1 MRQLILAFAS
11 SMSDISASAW
21 NAVMAEANPFCRH
34 EFLLALEQ
42 SHSACAATGW
52 TPRHL
57 CVFDVG
63 DRLNDVVSTDKSL
76 SPLAAGALISRQA
89 AKHFHPLSL
98 VAVMPLYQKS
108 HSYGEYVFDWA
119 WAEAYDRH
127 GLDYYPKWV
136 NAIPFT
142 PVQGRRMG
150 IHPAFDSVEQL
161 RVAQLLLLTLNRR
174 LTSELFA
181 SEPCAL
187 EKGDSVFDESELDE
201 PVVDEADLDGSMQ
214 SVKDQGDSPISSW
227 HSLFVTPSQTP
238 LFEGLPN
245 PLLKRLG
252 TQFHWHNRGYRDFD
266 DFLAGFSS
274 RKRKNI
280 LKERAQL
287 QPFNLKFHFVEG
299 EHITV
304 SQWQTFI
311 QCYQLTYLKRSGHR
325 GYLTPTFFQQ
335 LGAQLAA
342 QVLLLV
348 VEDAKGE
355 MVAGALYLKGENTQG
370 QKCLYGRYWGTTVEL
385 DGLHF
390 EACYY
395 QGIQYCIEHGFQM
408 FDAGAQGEHKV
419 LRGFEPV
426 EMYSYHNIA
435 HLGFRA
441 AIADFVEQ
449 EAQQMQ
455 QYMAQMRA
463 VLPYKKSP
471 NKRPS

>member
-21 NAVMAEANPFCRH
+21 NAAMGEANPFCRH

-42 SHSACAATGW
+42 SRSACTATGW

-57 CVFDVG
+57 CVFDAG
-63 DRLNDVVSTDKSL
+63 DTLNDVDSKDKSL
-76 SPLAAGALISRQA
+76 SPLAEGGFISVQT
-89 AKHFHPLSL
+89 AKHFNQFPLI
-98 VAVMPLYQKS
+98 AVMPLYQKS

-119 WAEAYDRH
+119 WAEAYERH

-142 PVQGRRMG
+142 PVQGQRMG
-150 IHPAFDSVEQL
+150 IHPEEERAEQL
-161 RVAQLLLLTLNRR
+161 RVAQLLLMTLNRQ
-174 LTSELFA
+174 LISAQDNLV
-181 SEPCAL
+181 L
-187 EKGDSVFDESELDE
+187 EEAILNQSGLGDN
-201 PVVDEADLDGSMQ
+201 
-214 SVKDQGDSPISSW
+214 PISSW
-227 HSLFVTPSQTP
+227 HSLFVTPTQTP
-238 LFEGLPN
+238 LFESLPHS
-245 PLLKRLG
+245 LLKRLG
-252 TQFHWHNRGYRDFD
+252 TQFHWHNRGYRDFN

-287 QPFNLKFHFVEG
+287 QPFNLKFQFVEG
-299 EHITV
+299 EQTTA

-355 MVAGALYLKGENTQG
+355 MVAGALYLKGENTRG

-395 QGIQYCIEHGFQM
+395 QGIQYCIEHEFQV

-426 EMYSYHNIA
+426 AMYSYHNIA
-435 HLGFRA
+435 HLGFKA

-449 EAQQMQ
+449 ETLQMQ
-455 QYMAQMRA
+455 QYMAQMQD
-463 VLPYKKSP
+463 VLPYKKA
-471 NKRPS
+471 PS

>member
-21 NAVMAEANPFCRH
+21 NAAMGEANPFCRH

-42 SHSACAATGW
+42 SRSACTATGW

-57 CVFDVG
+57 CVFDAG
-63 DRLNDVVSTDKSL
+63 DTLNDVASKDKSL
-76 SPLAAGALISRQA
+76 SPLAEGGFISVQT
-89 AKHFHPLSL
+89 AKHFNQFPLI
-98 VAVMPLYQKS
+98 AVMPLYQKS

-119 WAEAYDRH
+119 WAEAYERH

-142 PVQGRRMG
+142 PVQGQRMG
-150 IHPAFDSVEQL
+150 IHPALDRAEQL
-161 RVAQLLLLTLNRR
+161 RVAALLLLTLNRR
-174 LTSELFA
+174 LISAQDNLV
-181 SEPCAL
+181 L
-187 EKGDSVFDESELDE
+187 K
-201 PVVDEADLDGSMQ
+201 EAILNGPE
-214 SVKDQGDSPISSW
+214 QGDNLISSW
-227 HSLFVTPSQTP
+227 HSLFVTPTQTP
-238 LFEGLPN
+238 LFESLPN
-245 PLLKRLG
+245 SLLKRLG
-252 TQFHWHNRGYRDFD
+252 TQFHWNNRSYRDFN

-280 LKERAQL
+280 LKERVQL
-287 QPFNLKFHFVEG
+287 QPFNLKFQFVEG
-299 EHITV
+299 EQITA

-348 VEDAKGE
+348 VEDAKDE

-395 QGIQYCIEHGFQM
+395 QGIQYCIEHEFQV

-426 EMYSYHNIA
+426 AMYSYHNIA
-435 HLGFRA
+435 HLGFKA

-449 EAQQMQ
+449 ETLQMQ
-455 QYMAQMRA
+455 QYMAQMQD
-463 VLPYKKSP
+463 VLPYKKE
-471 NKRPS
+471 PS

>member
-21 NAVMAEANPFCRH
+21 NAVMGEANPFCRH

-52 TPRHL
+52 MPWHL

-63 DRLNDVVSTDKSL
+63 DRLNEVASTDKSL
-76 SPLAAGALISRQA
+76 SPLAAGALISRQT
-89 AKHFHPLSL
+89 AKHFNPLSL

-119 WAEAYDRH
+119 WAQAYERH

-142 PVQGRRMG
+142 PVQGQRMG

-174 LTSELFA
+174 LISAQDNLVLKEAILNGPEL
-181 SEPCAL
+181 
-187 EKGDSVFDESELDE
+187 
-201 PVVDEADLDGSMQ
+201 
-214 SVKDQGDSPISSW
+214 GDSPISSW

-238 LFEGLPN
+238 LFAGSPN

-252 TQFHWHNRGYRDFD
+252 TQFHWYNRGYRDFD

-325 GYLTPTFFQQ
+325 GYLTPEFFQL

-463 VLPYKKSP
+463 VLPYKKEP
-471 NKRPS
+471 

>member
-1 MRQLILAFAS
+1 MRQLILAFSS

-21 NAVMAEANPFCRH
+21 NAAMGEANPFCRH

-42 SHSACAATGW
+42 SRSACTATGW

-57 CVFDVG
+57 CVFDAG
-63 DRLNDVVSTDKSL
+63 DTLNDVDSKDKSL
-76 SPLAAGALISRQA
+76 SPLAEGGFISVQT
-89 AKHFHPLSL
+89 AKHFNQFPLI
-98 VAVMPLYQKS
+98 AVMPLYQKS

-119 WAEAYDRH
+119 WAEAYERH

-142 PVQGRRMG
+142 PVQGQRMG
-150 IHPAFDSVEQL
+150 IHPALERAEQL
-161 RVAQLLLLTLNRR
+161 RVAALLLLTLNRR
-174 LTSELFA
+174 LISAQDNLV
-181 SEPCAL
+181 L
-187 EKGDSVFDESELDE
+187 E
-201 PVVDEADLDGSMQ
+201 EAILNGPE
-214 SVKDQGDSPISSW
+214 QGNTPITSW
-227 HSLFVTPSQTP
+227 HSLFVTPTQTP
-238 LFEGLPN
+238 LFESLPN
-245 PLLKRLG
+245 SLLKRLG
-252 TQFHWHNRGYRDFD
+252 TQFHWHNRGYRDFN

-287 QPFNLKFHFVEG
+287 QPFNLKFQFVEG
-299 EHITV
+299 EQITA

-355 MVAGALYLKGENTQG
+355 MVAGALYLKGENTRG

-395 QGIQYCIEHGFQM
+395 QGIQYCIEHEFQV

-426 EMYSYHNIA
+426 AMYSYHNIA
-435 HLGFRA
+435 HLGFKA

-449 EAQQMQ
+449 ETLQMQ
-455 QYMAQMRA
+455 QYMAQMQD
-463 VLPYKKSP
+463 VLPYKKA
-471 NKRPS
+471 PS

>member
-1 MRQLILAFAS
+1 MG
-11 SMSDISASAW
+11 
-21 NAVMAEANPFCRH
+21 EANPFCRH

-42 SHSACAATGW
+42 SRSACTATGW

-57 CVFDVG
+57 CVFDAG
-63 DRLNDVVSTDKSL
+63 DTLSDVARVDVARADKSL
-76 SPLAAGALISRQA
+76 SSLAEGGFISVQT
-89 AKHFHPLSL
+89 AKHFNQFPLI
-98 VAVMPLYQKS
+98 AVMPLYQKS

-119 WAEAYDRH
+119 WAEAYERH

-142 PVQGRRMG
+142 PVQGQRMG
-150 IHPAFDSVEQL
+150 IHPAVERAEQL
-161 RVAQLLLLTLNRR
+161 RVAALLLMTLNRR
-174 LTSELFA
+174 LISAQDNLV
-181 SEPCAL
+181 L
-187 EKGDSVFDESELDE
+187 K
-201 PVVDEADLDGSMQ
+201 EAILNGPE
-214 SVKDQGDSPISSW
+214 QGNTPISSW
-227 HSLFVTPSQTP
+227 HSLFVTPTQTP
-238 LFEGLPN
+238 LFESLPN
-245 PLLKRLG
+245 SLLKRLG
-252 TQFHWHNRGYRDFD
+252 TQFHWHNRSYRDFN

-287 QPFNLKFHFVEG
+287 QPFNLKFQFVEG
-299 EHITV
+299 ELITA

-355 MVAGALYLKGENTQG
+355 MVAGALYLKGENTRG

-395 QGIQYCIEHGFQM
+395 QGIQYCIEHEFQV

-426 EMYSYHNIA
+426 AMYSYHNIA
-435 HLGFRA
+435 HLGFKA

-449 EAQQMQ
+449 ETLQMQ
-455 QYMAQMRA
+455 QYMAQMQD
-463 VLPYKKSP
+463 VLPYKKRLHKDRV
-471 NKRPS
+471 NGTLLG

>member
-21 NAVMAEANPFCRH
+21 NAAMGEANPFCRH

-42 SHSACAATGW
+42 SRSACTATGW

-57 CVFDVG
+57 CVFDAG
-63 DRLNDVVSTDKSL
+63 DTLNNVDSKDKSL
-76 SPLAAGALISRQA
+76 SPLAEGGFISVQT
-89 AKHFHPLSL
+89 AKHFNQFPLI
-98 VAVMPLYQKS
+98 AVMPLYQKF

-119 WAEAYDRH
+119 WAEAYERH

-142 PVQGRRMG
+142 PVQGQRMG
-150 IHPAFDSVEQL
+150 IHPALDRAEQL
-161 RVAQLLLLTLNRR
+161 RVAALLLLTLNRR
-174 LTSELFA
+174 LISAQDNLV
-181 SEPCAL
+181 L
-187 EKGDSVFDESELDE
+187 K
-201 PVVDEADLDGSMQ
+201 EAILNQ
-214 SVKDQGDSPISSW
+214 PEQGDNPISSW
-227 HSLFVTPSQTP
+227 HSLFVTPTQTP
-238 LFEGLPN
+238 LFESLPN
-245 PLLKRLG
+245 SLLKRLG
-252 TQFHWHNRGYRDFD
+252 TQFHWHNRGYRDFK

-287 QPFNLKFHFVEG
+287 QPFNLKFQFVEG
-299 EHITV
+299 EQITA

-355 MVAGALYLKGENTQG
+355 MVAGALYLKGENTRG

-395 QGIQYCIEHGFQM
+395 QGIQYCIEHEFQV

-426 EMYSYHNIA
+426 AMYSYHNIA
-435 HLGFRA
+435 HLGFKA

-449 EAQQMQ
+449 ETLQMQ
-455 QYMAQMRA
+455 QYMVQMQD
-463 VLPYKKSP
+463 VLPYKKA
-471 NKRPS
+471 PS

>member
-21 NAVMAEANPFCRH
+21 NAAMGEANPFCRH

-42 SHSACAATGW
+42 SRSACTATGW

-57 CVFDVG
+57 CVFDAG
-63 DRLNDVVSTDKSL
+63 DTLNDVASSDKSL
-76 SPLAAGALISRQA
+76 SPLAEGGFISVQT
-89 AKHFHPLSL
+89 AKHFNQFPLI
-98 VAVMPLYQKS
+98 AVMPLYQKS

-119 WAEAYDRH
+119 WAEAYERH

-142 PVQGRRMG
+142 PVQGQRMG
-150 IHPAFDSVEQL
+150 IHPALEHAEQL
-161 RVAQLLLLTLNRR
+161 RVAALLLLTLNRR
-174 LTSELFA
+174 LISAQDNLV
-181 SEPCAL
+181 L
-187 EKGDSVFDESELDE
+187 E
-201 PVVDEADLDGSMQ
+201 EAILNQPG
-214 SVKDQGDSPISSW
+214 QGDSPISSW
-227 HSLFVTPSQTP
+227 HSLFVTPTQTP
-238 LFEGLPN
+238 LFESLPN
-245 PLLKRLG
+245 SLLKRLG
-252 TQFHWHNRGYRDFD
+252 TQFHWHNRGYRDFK

-287 QPFNLKFHFVEG
+287 QPFNLKFQFVEG
-299 EHITV
+299 EQITA

-370 QKCLYGRYWGTTVEL
+370 LKCLYGRYWGTTVEL

-395 QGIQYCIEHGFQM
+395 QGIQYCIEHEFQV

-426 EMYSYHNIA
+426 AMYSYHNIA
-435 HLGFRA
+435 HLGFKA

-449 EAQQMQ
+449 ETLQMQ
-455 QYMAQMRA
+455 QYMVQMQD
-463 VLPYKKSP
+463 VLPYKKA
-471 NKRPS
+471 PS

>member
-1 MRQLILAFAS
+1 MRQFFLAFAS

-21 NAVMAEANPFCRH
+21 NAVMGESNPFCRH

-42 SHSACAATGW
+42 SHSACVATGW

-57 CVFDVG
+57 CVFDAG
-63 DRLNDVVSTDKSL
+63 DRLDDVVSTDKSL
-76 SPLAAGALISRQA
+76 SPLADGALISRQA
-89 AKHFHPLSL
+89 AKHFNQLPL

-119 WAEAYDRH
+119 WAEAYEHH
-127 GLDYYPKWV
+127 GFDYYPKWV

-150 IHPAFDSVEQL
+150 IHPALDSAEQL
-161 RVAQLLLLTLNRR
+161 RVAALLLLTLNRR
-174 LTSELFA
+174 LTSEYFA
-181 SEPCAL
+181 SEPSAL
-187 EKGDSVFDESELDE
+187 EQGYSVFYEAELDQ
-201 PVVDEADLDGSMQ
+201 PVVDDPELDGSVQ
-214 SVKDQGDSPISSW
+214 SVKERGDSPISSW

-238 LFEGLPN
+238 LFAGSPN

-299 EHITV
+299 EYITA

-311 QCYQLTYLKRSGHR
+311 QCYQLTYRKRSGHR
-325 GYLTPTFFQQ
+325 GYLTPMFFQQ

-355 MVAGALYLKGENTQG
+355 MVAGALYFKGEDALG

-395 QGIQYCIEHGFQM
+395 QGIQYCIEHALQL

-463 VLPYKKSP
+463 VLPYKKQP
-471 NKRPS
+471 

>member
-11 SMSDISASAW
+11 SMSDISTSAW
-21 NAVMAEANPFCRH
+21 NAAMGEANPFCRH

-42 SHSACAATGW
+42 SRSACTATGW

-57 CVFDVG
+57 CVFDAG
-63 DRLNDVVSTDKSL
+63 DTLNDVDSKDKSL
-76 SPLAAGALISRQA
+76 SPLAEGGFISVQT
-89 AKHFHPLSL
+89 AKHFNQFPLI
-98 VAVMPLYQKS
+98 AVMPLYQKS

-119 WAEAYDRH
+119 WAEAYERH

-142 PVQGRRMG
+142 PVQGQRMG
-150 IHPAFDSVEQL
+150 IHPAVERAEQL
-161 RVAQLLLLTLNRR
+161 RVAALLLMTFNRR
-174 LTSELFA
+174 LISAQDNLVPKEAILN
-181 SEPCAL
+181 EP
-187 EKGDSVFDESELDE
+187 E
-201 PVVDEADLDGSMQ
+201 
-214 SVKDQGDSPISSW
+214 QGNTPISSW
-227 HSLFVTPSQTP
+227 HSLFVTPTQMP
-238 LFEGLPN
+238 LFESLPN
-245 PLLKRLG
+245 SLLKRLG
-252 TQFHWHNRGYRDFD
+252 TQFHWHNRSYRDFN

-287 QPFNLKFHFVEG
+287 QPFNLKFQFVEG
-299 EHITV
+299 EQITA

-355 MVAGALYLKGENTQG
+355 MVAGALYLKGENTRG

-395 QGIQYCIEHGFQM
+395 QGIQYCIEHEFQV

-426 EMYSYHNIA
+426 AMYSYHNIA
-435 HLGFRA
+435 HLGFKA

-449 EAQQMQ
+449 ETLQMQ
-455 QYMAQMRA
+455 QYMVQMQD
-463 VLPYKKSP
+463 VLPYKKA
-471 NKRPS
+471 PS

>member
-21 NAVMAEANPFCRH
+21 NAAMGEANPFCRH

-42 SHSACAATGW
+42 SRSACTATGW

-57 CVFDVG
+57 CVFDAG
-63 DRLNDVVSTDKSL
+63 DTLNDVDSKDKSL
-76 SPLAAGALISRQA
+76 SPLAEGGFISVQT
-89 AKHFHPLSL
+89 AKHFNQFPLI
-98 VAVMPLYQKS
+98 AVMPLYQKS

-119 WAEAYDRH
+119 WAEAYERH

-142 PVQGRRMG
+142 PVQGQRMG
-150 IHPAFDSVEQL
+150 IHPALERAEQL
-161 RVAQLLLLTLNRR
+161 RVAALLLLTLNRR
-174 LTSELFA
+174 LISAQDNLV
-181 SEPCAL
+181 L
-187 EKGDSVFDESELDE
+187 EEAILNQPGLGDN
-201 PVVDEADLDGSMQ
+201 
-214 SVKDQGDSPISSW
+214 PISSW
-227 HSLFVTPSQTP
+227 HSLFVTPTQTP
-238 LFEGLPN
+238 LFESLPHS
-245 PLLKRLG
+245 LLKRLG
-252 TQFHWHNRGYRDFD
+252 TQFHWHNRSYRDFN

-287 QPFNLKFHFVEG
+287 QPFNLKFQFVEG
-299 EHITV
+299 EQITA

-311 QCYQLTYLKRSGHR
+311 QFYQLTYLKRSGHR

-370 QKCLYGRYWGTTVEL
+370 LKCLYGRYWGTTVEL

-395 QGIQYCIEHGFQM
+395 QGIQYCIEHEFQV

-426 EMYSYHNIA
+426 AMYSYHNIA
-435 HLGFRA
+435 HLGFKA

-449 EAQQMQ
+449 ETLQMQ
-455 QYMAQMRA
+455 QYMAQMQD
-463 VLPYKKSP
+463 VLPYKKE
-471 NKRPS
+471 PS

>member
-1 MRQLILAFAS
+1 MG
-11 SMSDISASAW
+11 
-21 NAVMAEANPFCRH
+21 EANPFCRY

-52 TPRHL
+52 IPRHL
-57 CVFDVG
+57 CVFDASGIASLEYGEING
-63 DRLNDVVSTDKSL
+63 DNMVLSSL
-76 SPLAAGALISRQA
+76 GAQHFIDLPLL
-89 AKHFHPLSL
+89 
-98 VAVMPLYQKS
+98 AVMPLYQKS

-119 WAEAYDRH
+119 WAQAYERH
-127 GLDYYPKWV
+127 DLDYYPKWV

-142 PVQGRRMG
+142 PVQGRRLG
-150 IHPAFDSVEQL
+150 IKPELANVEQM
-161 RVAQLLLLTLNRR
+161 RIAELLLLTLNRQ
-174 LTSELFA
+174 LM
-181 SEPCAL
+181 L
-187 EKGDSVFDESELDE
+187 ERDDIQL
-201 PVVDEADLDGSMQ
+201 
-214 SVKDQGDSPISSW
+214 SSW
-227 HSLFVTPSQTP
+227 HSLFVEPSQTP
-238 LFEGLPN
+238 LFECLSA
-245 PLLKRLG
+245 PLLRRLG
-252 TQFHWHNRGYRDFD
+252 TQFHWHNRGYRDFE

-299 EHITV
+299 GQISP

-325 GYLTPTFFQQ
+325 GYLTPAFFQQ

-342 QVLLLV
+342 HILLLV

-355 MVAGALYLKGENTQG
+355 MIAGALYLKGENALG

-395 QGIQYCIEHGFQM
+395 QGIQYCIEHGIYL

-435 HLGFRA
+435 HPGFKA
-441 AIADFVEQ
+441 AIADFVMQ
-449 EAQQMQ
+449 ETEQMQ
-455 QYMAQMRA
+455 QYIVQMRDI
-463 VLPYKKSP
+463 LPYKKAT
-471 NKRPS
+471 

>member
-1 MRQLILAFAS
+1 MGT
-11 SMSDISASAW
+11 
-21 NAVMAEANPFCRH
+21 VNPFCRH

-42 SHSACAATGW
+42 SRSACVATGW
-52 TPRHL
+52 IPRHL
-57 CVFDVG
+57 CVFDAG
-63 DRLNDVVSTDKSL
+63 DTLNDVAFKDKGL
-76 SPLAAGALISRQA
+76 SPLTEGALISGQTA
-89 AKHFHPLSL
+89 QHFNRLSL
-98 VAVMPLYQKS
+98 IAVMPLYQKS

-119 WAEAYDRH
+119 WAEAYARH

-142 PVQGRRMG
+142 PVQGQRLG
-150 IHPAFDSVEQL
+150 IHPALDSVEQM
-161 RVAQLLLLTLNRR
+161 RVAELLLQVLNRR
-174 LTSELFA
+174 LISALQNLELSTSAQVEFGYG
-181 SEPCAL
+181 E
-187 EKGDSVFDESELDE
+187 G
-201 PVVDEADLDGSMQ
+201 Q
-214 SVKDQGDSPISSW
+214 ISSW
-227 HSLFVTPSQTP
+227 HSFFVTESQMP
-238 LFEGLPN
+238 LFELSSN

-252 TQFHWHNRGYRDFD
+252 TQFHWHNRGYRDFE

-280 LKERAQL
+280 LKERARL

-299 EHITV
+299 EQITAW
-304 SQWQTFI
+304 QWQTFI

-325 GYLTPTFFQQ
+325 GYLTPAFFQQ
-335 LGAQLAA
+335 LGAQLAEHI
-342 QVLLLV
+342 LLLV

-395 QGIQYCIEHGFQM
+395 QGIQYCIEYEFQV

-426 EMYSYHNIA
+426 VMYSYHNIA
-435 HLGFRA
+435 HLGFKA

-449 EAQQMQ
+449 ETLQMQ
-455 QYMAQMRA
+455 QYMAQMQD
-463 VLPYKKSP
+463 VLPYKKE
-471 NKRPS
+471 PS

>member
-21 NAVMAEANPFCRH
+21 NAAMGEANPFCRH

-42 SHSACAATGW
+42 SRSACTATGW

-57 CVFDVG
+57 CVFYAG
-63 DRLNDVVSTDKSL
+63 DTLNDVASKDKSL
-76 SPLAAGALISRQA
+76 SSLAEGGFISVQT
-89 AKHFHPLSL
+89 AKHFNQFPLI
-98 VAVMPLYQKS
+98 AVMPLYQKS

-119 WAEAYDRH
+119 WAEAYERH

-142 PVQGRRMG
+142 PVQGQRMG
-150 IHPAFDSVEQL
+150 IHPAVERAEQL
-161 RVAQLLLLTLNRR
+161 RVAALLLMTLNRR
-174 LTSELFA
+174 LISAQDNLVLKEAILN
-181 SEPCAL
+181 EP
-187 EKGDSVFDESELDE
+187 E
-201 PVVDEADLDGSMQ
+201 
-214 SVKDQGDSPISSW
+214 QGNTPISSW
-227 HSLFVTPSQTP
+227 HSLFVTSTQTP
-238 LFEGLPN
+238 LFESLPN
-245 PLLKRLG
+245 SLLKRLG
-252 TQFHWHNRGYRDFD
+252 TQFHWNNRSYRDFN

-287 QPFNLKFHFVEG
+287 QPFNLKFQFVEG
-299 EHITV
+299 EQITA

-335 LGAQLAA
+335 LGTQLAA

-355 MVAGALYLKGENTQG
+355 MVAGALYLKGENTRG

-395 QGIQYCIEHGFQM
+395 QGIQYCIEHEFQV

-426 EMYSYHNIA
+426 AMYSYHNIA
-435 HLGFRA
+435 HLGFKA

-449 EAQQMQ
+449 ETLQMQ
-455 QYMAQMRA
+455 QYMVQMQD
-463 VLPYKKSP
+463 VLPYKKA
-471 NKRPS
+471 PS